1 MKNLSL
7 PKMVLISGFL
17 LFLSAFVIS
26 NAIYQPV
33 AFWLGLFVIVMTF
46 NSSEKDIKVWG
57 HITTYTLKSV
67 GALLLCI
74 ALITLFDYLIQDNS
88 YIWMAFLVALVSTI
102 IYQFFKR
109 TR

>member
-7 PKMVLISGFL
+7 PNMVLIYGFL
-17 LFLSAFVIS
+17 LFLSAFVIP

-46 NSSEKDIKVWG
+46 NSSEKEIKEWG
-57 HITTYTLKSV
+57 PISVYAVKSV
-67 GALLLCI
+67 GVLLLCI
-74 ALITLFDYLIQDNS
+74 GLIILFDYLIQDKS
-88 YIWMAFLVALVSTI
+88 YSWMVFLVALVSTI